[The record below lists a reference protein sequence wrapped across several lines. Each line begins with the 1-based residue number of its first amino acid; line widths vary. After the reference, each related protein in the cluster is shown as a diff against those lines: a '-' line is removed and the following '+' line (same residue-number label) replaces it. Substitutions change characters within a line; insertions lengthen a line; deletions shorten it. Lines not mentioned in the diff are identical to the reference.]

1 MEKIGFRLV
10 GEVDDAGA
18 VGIHDVDLTVAV
30 SGGCESNLRAVGR
43 PVRMYIG
50 RGPDVGE
57 VHRVGPCSVHQ
68 EDREEQGF
76 AVVSNL

>member
-30 SGGCESNLRAVGR
+30 SGGCESNIRAVGR
-43 PVRMYIG
+43 PG
-50 RGPDVGE
+50 RT
-57 VHRVGPCSVHQ
+57 
-68 EDREEQGF
+68 
-76 AVVSNL
+76 L